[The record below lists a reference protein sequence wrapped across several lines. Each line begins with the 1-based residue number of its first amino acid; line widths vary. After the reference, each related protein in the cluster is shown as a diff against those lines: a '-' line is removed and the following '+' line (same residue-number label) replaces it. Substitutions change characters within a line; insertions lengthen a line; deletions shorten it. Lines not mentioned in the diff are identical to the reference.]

1 MMAPKAHFQ
10 LPYNQN
16 CWSSFD
22 TSSVSHSDDA
32 IALDGKILL
41 YDPLSSYFGHT
52 ILPQMS

>member
-1 MMAPKAHFQ
+1 MMAPKVHFQ